1 MDGIRSKPSNY
12 RCIIMHRELSLGK
25 FLVRLKELVIYTA
38 IVIFLKKKF
47 IFRKS
52 NLIMRSKIT
61 KEIN

>member
-12 RCIIMHRELSLGK
+12 RCIIMHRESLGK
-25 FLVRLKELVIYTA
+25 FLVRLKELVIYMA

-52 NLIMRSKIT
+52 NLIMRSEIT